1 MDEINKYGAIKDGYI
16 RYRLMN
22 KSETVPDEEQF
33 AQWVEQYGSR
43 IQAYVQSRVYDFAT
57 AEDITQETFYRAWSA
72 RDAYQEQGSPKK
84 YLFCIAERLI
94 IDYRRKKRPTFFESD
109 EVQSAVEPVDNDRSP
124 EQNLVLSEDIQKL
137 RSAMELLSEVQQK
150 TLMLRYY
157 GQLSFG
163 EIAEIVEMPLGTVLS
178 HCHRALE
185 KLRGILGDTK

>member
-1 MDEINKYGAIKDGYI
+1 
-16 RYRLMN
+16 MN

-33 AQWVEQYGSR
+33 AQWVRLYGSR
-43 IQAYVQSRVYDFAT
+43 IQAYIQSRVYDFAT

-72 RDAYQEQGSPKK
+72 RDSYQEQGSPKK

-109 EVQSAVEPVDNDRSP
+109 EVQSASEPVDNERSP
-124 EQNLVLSEDIQKL
+124 EQKLVLSEDIQKL
-137 RSAMELLSEVQQK
+137 RSAMESLSEVQQK

-157 GQLSFG
+157 GQLSFA

-185 KLRGILGDTK
+185 KLRGILGDIIK